1 MNNTISVKNKYTR
14 LFFTCMAVCCGLI
27 WTFTN
32 LGYDGEYQLAMC
44 RRLLQGDKLFL
55 EMWEP
60 HQTSS
65 FLPAF
70 LMWIYISLLGT
81 TTGIVVYLQAC
92 GILIRGGI
100 SLLLYRT
107 LGRDLTENAAFG
119 IALLFFMISPKD
131 YALPEFSNLQ
141 LWFSTLLFCC
151 LWTYLKTGRK
161 YLLAVSALW
170 LSLLVLAYPS
180 CAIVLFGVILLLALY
195 SPYKKRDIL
204 LVSGIC
210 AILGTAAGGY
220 FLCTVGPENL
230 KACLS
235 GMLALEPTH
244 TEGFFARLSVYG
256 SDLLIQGFLLA
267 AAGVVVLPPLV
278 IVRRKRGS
286 RCSGLGIWL
295 LAVCGVLLA
304 GFFFNIL
311 SARNR
316 FAYSIILLFAAGLGF
331 LCRKNLNGRE
341 KQIYFCG
348 SVIGGLC
355 FLATLMLSDLPL
367 PVSVPYGLLLA
378 GVSLIPIEKQASKS
392 ADTII
397 IRGLPLCYACFV
409 LLLAFRC
416 VYIRTPLSG
425 KAQICPSVGSSMSL
439 VRSGPALGL
448 ISNEDG
454 VCIQRDSYPEWKK
467 WIRPG
472 DKVWI
477 IGGVVDT
484 LGYLYEDVEIAGPST
499 ISTPYYSEAVLS
511 YWKLNPD
518 KYPDVIVAEGYLGT
532 LSHELQ
538 TNQWLMDWLAQE
550 YRPAQIIEGKFWNYY
565 FKTSRETEDG
575 Q

>member
-1 MNNTISVKNKYTR
+1 MSETEVLENQGKLDELYIKEYLDQLKTAEQASYKADREYEADSKNTEKK
-14 LFFTCMAVCCGLI
+14 
-27 WTFTN
+27 
-32 LGYDGEYQLAMC
+32 E
-44 RRLLQGDKLFL
+44 
-55 EMWEP
+55 
-60 HQTSS
+60 
-65 FLPAF
+65 AF
-70 LMWIYISLLGT
+70 VEARKTEI
-81 TTGIVVYLQAC
+81 QAC
-92 GILIRGGI
+92 LAAAEALVKITDGAIDIPTAKSLIKEQRAGVHEICEG
-100 SLLLYRT
+100 LEHGLTKEQVRLYA
-107 LGRDLTENAAFG
+107 N
-119 IALLFFMISPKD
+119 
-131 YALPEFSNLQ
+131 PEFSNLQ

>member
-1 MNNTISVKNKYTR
+1 MRMNNTISVKNKYTR

-267 AAGVVVLPPLV
+267 AAGVVVLPPPSDCTQEKGLPLLWPGDLASGGLRCTAGRV
-278 IVRRKRGS
+278 LFQYLRCPEPLCLQYNPSVRRRT
-286 RCSGLGIWL
+286 GLPVQKKSEWPGKANL
-295 LAVCGVLLA
+295 LLRK
-304 GFFFNIL
+304 
-311 SARNR
+311 RNR
-316 FAYSIILLFAAGLGF
+316 RTVLPCHFDALRSAAAGLRA
-331 LCRKNLNGRE
+331 LRPSAGR
-341 KQIYFCG
+341 
-348 SVIGGLC
+348 S
-355 FLATLMLSDLPL
+355 LSD
-367 PVSVPYGLLLA
+367 
-378 GVSLIPIEKQASKS
+378 
-392 ADTII
+392 
-397 IRGLPLCYACFV
+397 
-409 LLLAFRC
+409 
-416 VYIRTPLSG
+416 
-425 KAQICPSVGSSMSL
+425 
-439 VRSGPALGL
+439 
-448 ISNEDG
+448 
-454 VCIQRDSYPEWKK
+454 
-467 WIRPG
+467 
-472 DKVWI
+472 
-477 IGGVVDT
+477 
-484 LGYLYEDVEIAGPST
+484 
-499 ISTPYYSEAVLS
+499 
-511 YWKLNPD
+511 
-518 KYPDVIVAEGYLGT
+518 
-532 LSHELQ
+532 SH
-538 TNQWLMDWLAQE
+538 
-550 YRPAQIIEGKFWNYY
+550 
-565 FKTSRETEDG
+565 
-575 Q
+575 